1 MRRRRKTAGALG
13 VLMTAVL
20 ALLIASPAFAH
31 TEKDAGPYKL
41 TFGWQHE
48 PTYVGVENAV
58 QVFVHD
64 AKGNPLDD
72 LGTKGLTVAVS
83 TQGQTSPPLALT
95 GAFDPDT
102 GLGNHGEFDA
112 AIVPTQPGTYTLH
125 ITGDINGT
133 AVDVSAASSDSTFND
148 VADPTGV
155 EFPAKTPTVQAL
167 AAAVTSLQDKL
178 ATVQSAANSAKSST
192 SGARTLALIAIVVAV
207 ALAVVARRIGGRRK
221 APSAP

>member
-1 MRRRRKTAGALG
+1 MRRRRNTAGAFGAAIAGL
-13 VLMTAVL
+13 LL
-20 ALLIASPAFAH
+20 ALIVSPAFAH
-31 TEKDAGPYKL
+31 TAKDAGPYKL

-58 QVFVHD
+58 QLFVHD

-102 GLGNHGEFDA
+102 GLGSHGEFDA
-112 AIVPTQPGTYTLH
+112 AIVPTQPGTYTFH

-178 ATVQSAANSAKSST
+178 ATAQSAATSAKDSASSAKT
-192 SGARTLALIAIVVAV
+192 MALIAIVVAV
-207 ALAVVARRIGGRRK
+207 VLALLAMVIGGRRK
-221 APSAP
+221 TPSAA